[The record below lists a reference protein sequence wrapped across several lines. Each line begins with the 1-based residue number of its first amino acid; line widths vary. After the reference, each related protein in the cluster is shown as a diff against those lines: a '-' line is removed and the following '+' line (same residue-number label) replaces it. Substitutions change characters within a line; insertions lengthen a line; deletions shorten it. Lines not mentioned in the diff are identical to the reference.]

1 MTLDKIQ
8 LVITLTITALCYI
21 SLLVVSS
28 ILFKRTNH
36 KGFAITAA
44 AFGCWI
50 AERLV
55 LLFASTDLL
64 IYYGKHIGHIYTL
77 GLILLAIG
85 FLSLL
90 QSLPSVRNS
99 R

>member
-1 MTLDKIQ
+1 MNPDKIQ
-8 LVITLTITALCYI
+8 MVITLTITALCYI

-28 ILFKRTNH
+28 ILFKKTDH
-36 KGFAITAA
+36 KGFALTSA

-50 AERLV
+50 VEQLV
-55 LLFASTDLL
+55 LFFASTDFL
-64 IYYGKHIGHIYTL
+64 IHYGNYIGHIYTL
-77 GLILLAIG
+77 GLVLLSIG

-90 QSLPSVRNS
+90 RRFPSIQNS

>member
-1 MTLDKIQ
+1 MNPDKIQ
-8 LVITLTITALCYI
+8 LVITLTITSICYL

-28 ILFKRTNH
+28 ILFKKTNH
-36 KGFAITAA
+36 NGFAMTAA

-50 AERLV
+50 AERFI

-64 IYYGKHIGHIYTL
+64 IHYGNYIGNIYTF
-77 GLILLAIG
+77 GLILLTTG

-90 QSLPSVRNS
+90 RRLPSIRNS
-99 R
+99 H

>member
-1 MTLDKIQ
+1 MTPDKIQ

-28 ILFKRTNH
+28 ILFKKTNH
-36 KGFAITAA
+36 MGFAITAA

-64 IYYGKHIGHIYTL
+64 GYYGKYIGHIYTL
-77 GLILLAIG
+77 GLVLLSIG

-90 QSLPSVRNS
+90 RRFPSIQNS